1 MHHHR
6 AEHCVVVKGT
16 ALVERCGEEQPMGEN
31 QSTYIPMVCK
41 HRLSNA
47 GRIPVE
53 LIEFQS
59 GTYLGEEDI
68 VRCQDSYGRSSEKIQ
83 AS

>member
-1 MHHHR
+1 
-6 AEHCVVVKGT
+6 
-16 ALVERCGEEQPMGEN
+16 
-31 QSTYIPMVCK
+31 MVCK